1 MKKLLVV
8 FSMIMSL
15 CLVGCGNKEV
25 SDSGKSPD
33 GKFIFTIVDGVLAKT
48 DEGVEVLNVTM
59 KMDNNSECSASPI
72 DSMCGV
78 WGFQNGQDMPLKYD
92 ANLQKADNY
101 TAVLNG
107 STLEYNV
114 LLETTDKSAVTVEV
128 KDKKNNKLIAKKV
141 IELE

>member
-1 MKKLLVV
+1 
-8 FSMIMSL
+8 
-15 CLVGCGNKEV
+15 
-25 SDSGKSPD
+25 
-33 GKFIFTIVDGVLAKT
+33 
-48 DEGVEVLNVTM
+48 
-59 KMDNNSECSASPI
+59 MDNNSECSASPI

-101 TAVLNG
+101 IAVLNG